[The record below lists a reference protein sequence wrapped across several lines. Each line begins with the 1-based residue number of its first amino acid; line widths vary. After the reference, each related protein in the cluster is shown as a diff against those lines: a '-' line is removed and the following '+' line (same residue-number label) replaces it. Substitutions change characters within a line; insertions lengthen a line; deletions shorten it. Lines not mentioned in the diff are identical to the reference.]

1 MFQDFLFK
9 YKKLVNKI
17 SLTQFFINESMT
29 KKKKKKYFTKRAP
42 YKNENSDNTPSSLF
56 RPILLC

>member
-9 YKKLVNKI
+9 HKKLANKI
-17 SLTQFFINESMT
+17 SLTQFFINESVT
-29 KKKKKKYFTKRAP
+29 KKKKYFTKRAP
-42 YKNENSDNTPSSLF
+42 YKNENSDNTPSSLL